1 MTFSPQSGAHNAKR
15 DNAADQ
21 YAADATIKIKVLRE
35 YFRHE
40 NAQMAKVNPRKFQSN
55 LPEEVPRLCRGGS

>member
-40 NAQMAKVNPRKFQSN
+40 NA
-55 LPEEVPRLCRGGS
+55 

>member
-1 MTFSPQSGAHNAKR
+1 MRR

-40 NAQMAKVNPRKFQSN
+40 NA
-55 LPEEVPRLCRGGS
+55 